1 VPNLLLDVDRVYSIF
16 RDLFVETVNRHGGDA
31 SVLRLPDAGVY
42 GNTHFAMADL
52 NNRDVFALMLQ
63 FLHEKRLDRRRD

>member
-1 VPNLLLDVDRVYSIF
+1 LLDIHRIRSIF

-31 SVLRLPDAGVY
+31 SVLRLPDAGLN
-42 GNTHFAMADL
+42 GNTHFAMADI